1 MAKEAHELRNEIEKV
16 RKDGLDSI
24 VSVEKEHAM
33 QDEATEKVYRQRV
46 EEKERILE
54 QLNQQ
59 LLRAEQEHLSEKRE
73 LQQQRDQG
81 QQEQSRLVG
90 VHG

>member
-16 RKDGLDSI
+16 RKDGLDN
-24 VSVEKEHAM
+24 VMAVKNEHAM
-33 QDEATEKVYRQRV
+33 QDEAREKVYRQRV

-59 LLRAEQEHLSEKRE
+59 LLRAEKEHLGEKRV
-73 LQQQRDQG
+73 LHQQR
-81 QQEQSRLVG
+81 EQSQ
-90 VHG
+90 